1 MRSFS
6 VGAAIACLI
15 GIVAS
20 AASAA
25 EGFRPVFYIGQ
36 KVPGLD
42 AMFAEGG
49 NPIIGPNGEIG
60 FTVRLL
66 GPGVS
71 PPNENGPTA
80 YGAFLF
86 NADGLTTLTYTGAAI
101 SGVDPP
107 RRVEGL
113 GIPQFSRTG
122 YVTYDVTINNLETL
136 QDRDWGVWDV
146 SGPLLIGGQNGV
158 PHFVQMY
165 NLNQDRR
172 SLFSVGF
179 VRDVGGQGGIWEKR
193 ADGVFPLVLNVSV
206 GPLQYDA
213 TTRDGNIIFNNAAG
227 IYALEGSTVVPL
239 SINGDP
245 IGPGGPTARF
255 PQLALLNAHDQLAI
269 WGTITDE
276 GSSKYAIWVRE
287 PDGTQRV
294 IARTGEIP
302 AGGTQPL
309 PDPFLGGFNDQGK
322 VLLAHPNYG
331 LWIYGVDGSKQA
343 IAIVDDNAP
352 GIEGAHFVELEGSLN
367 NRGSI
372 AVQAYLSG
380 EGITGQ
386 NNKALWFI
394 DPDTQA
400 WTLLLRS
407 GQSIDAG
414 DGQSHF
420 VADFS
425 LDGHLN
431 EADQV
436 VLFINFTDGGGAMY
450 LIDAHEV
457 PEPASMSL
465 VGAVTLMLAGRRRR

>member
-1 MRSFS
+1 MYSLSQDGRFLLYVSY
-6 VGAAIACLI
+6 VG
-15 GIVAS
+15 S
-20 AASAA
+20 
-25 EGFRPVFYIGQ
+25 EG
-36 KVPGLD
+36 
-42 AMFAEGG
+42 
-49 NPIIGPNGEIG
+49 
-60 FTVRLL
+60 
-66 GPGVS
+66 
-71 PPNENGPTA
+71 
-80 YGAFLF
+80 
-86 NADGLTTLTYTGAAI
+86 
-101 SGVDPP
+101 
-107 RRVEGL
+107 
-113 GIPQFSRTG
+113 
-122 YVTYDVTINNLETL
+122 
-136 QDRDWGVWDV
+136 
-146 SGPLLIGGQNGV
+146 
-158 PHFVQMY
+158 
-165 NLNQDRR
+165 NQ
-172 SLFSVGF
+172 S
-179 VRDVGGQGGIWEKR
+179 GIWEKR
-193 ADGVFPLVLNVSV
+193 ADGVFPLVLGVSV

-239 SINGDP
+239 SINGAP

-287 PDGTQRV
+287 ADGTQKV

-302 AGGTQPL
+302 AGGTHPL

-343 IAIVDDNAP
+343 IAIVEDNAP

-380 EGITGQ
+380 EGITEQ
-386 NNKALWFI
+386 NNQALWFI

-414 DGQSHF
+414 DGQLHF

-431 EADQV
+431 DADQV

-450 LIDAHEV
+450 LIDAREV
-457 PEPASMSL
+457 PEPASISL
-465 VGAVTLMLAGRRRR
+465 VGAVALMLASRRRR